1 MTTRRTG
8 MAAIPVYLDGVSGDG
23 GTAVFVKAKN
33 YTPRGDQQITIATLQ
48 SVTALTVPENAT
60 VAFLQNNTTSAIRW
74 RDSPAG
80 TNPSTSVGQRIPAG
94 ETLTYDGALANLEMI
109 AEAAGTGTLDIAYYS

>member
-1 MTTRRTG
+1 

-48 SVTALTVPENAT
+48 SVTALTVPANAT
-60 VAFLQNNTTSAIRW
+60 VAFLQNNTTQAIRW

>member
-48 SVTALTVPENAT
+48 SVTALTVPANAT
-60 VAFLQNNTTSAIRW
+60 VAFLQNNTTQAIRW